1 MAQDQKRTLL
11 YPFLMMFYWNL
22 SMHFR
27 FILSSILLFLTV
39 GCSSLGLLSP
49 SNTLALDAVDMPKGD
64 LAGLGPQQV
73 IATRLKIDHQGEAL
87 SVVLYQP
94 VDAPVNAPAIVFL
107 PGLMAPDDQ
116 YESYARAL
124 ASRGF
129 IVAVRG
135 WYSLFTSDL
144 ELAHDANIL
153 ADWLITTQ
161 GVDPKKI
168 GVAGHSMGGKD
179 AMLAASR
186 YGVFASVV
194 AIDPDDNGKLSVAHG
209 GLISLMRAPLLLIG
223 AEVAW
228 QASNICAPKENNYQR
243 FFEQSSPGTVELTLK
258 DADHVQMLDEPDR
271 FGYSICRCGTADSR
285 QVRIIARR
293 ATVGFFLQHLM
304 SGPVFAKPE
313 ENQGIIRVAQNN
325 HFMLE

>member
-1 MAQDQKRTLL
+1 MNPRLTLVG
-11 YPFLMMFYWNL
+11 
-22 SMHFR
+22 
-27 FILSSILLFLTV
+27 ILFFLTA
-39 GCSSLGLLSP
+39 GCNSTIGKLIPG
-49 SNTLALDAVDMPKGD
+49 NTLAMDAVGMPIGD
-64 LAGLGPQQV
+64 LAGLGPQQ
-73 IATRLKIDHQGEAL
+73 IISTRMTIDHHGEEL
-87 SVVLYQP
+87 SVALYQP
-94 VDAPVNAPAIVFL
+94 AHAPLNSPAIVFL

-135 WYSLFTSDL
+135 WYSMFTTDI
-144 ELAHDANIL
+144 ELAHDANLI
-153 ADWLITTQ
+153 ADWLISTQ
-161 GVDPKKI
+161 NIDPKKI

-228 QASNICAPKENNYQR
+228 QASSVCAPKENNYQR
-243 FFEQSSPGTVELTLK
+243 FFEQSPPGTIELTLR

-271 FGYSICRCGTADSR
+271 FGYGICRCGTADSR
-285 QVRIIARR
+285 QVRITARR
-293 ATVGFFLQHLM
+293 ATVGFFIQHLM
-304 SGPVFAKPE
+304 NGPALPKPR
-313 ENQGIIRVAQNN
+313 QSDALIRVAQDN
-325 HFMLE
+325 HIMAK

>member
-1 MAQDQKRTLL
+1 
-11 YPFLMMFYWNL
+11 
-22 SMHFR
+22 MHLRLIFAAIF
-27 FILSSILLFLTV
+27 FILAE
-39 GCSSLGLLSP
+39 GCSTLETLTP
-49 SNTLALDAVDMPKGD
+49 SNTLALDAVNIPSGD
-64 LAGLGPQQV
+64 LSGLGSQQV
-73 IATRLKIDHQGEAL
+73 ISTRMTINHHGEELSIAL
-87 SVVLYQP
+87 YKP
-94 VDAPVNAPAIVFL
+94 VDVTLKSPAIVFL
-107 PGLMAPDDQ
+107 PGLMARDDQ

-129 IVAVRG
+129 VVAVRG
-135 WYSLFTSDL
+135 WYSFFTTDL
-144 ELAHDANIL
+144 ELAHDATVL

-168 GVAGHSMGGKD
+168 GIAGHSMGGKD

-186 YGVFASVV
+186 YGIFASVV

-228 QASNICAPKENNYQR
+228 QASSVCAPKEYNYQR
-243 FFEQSSPGTVELTLK
+243 FFEQSSPGTIELTLK

-271 FGYSICRCGTADSR
+271 FGYSICRCGTADTR

-293 ATVGFFLQHLM
+293 ATVGFFIQHLM
-304 SGPVFAKPE
+304 GGPAVVASQQ
-313 ENQGIIRVAQNN
+313 NQGLLRVAQDN
-325 HFMLE
+325 HVGQLGI